1 MLSRMMLSKANVI
14 VLDDPTAHLDLESIT
29 SLNDGLIKF
38 NGIVIFSSHDH
49 QFINTIANR
58 IIEFTPGGV
67 IDRRMTFEEYLD
79 NDDVR
84 ALRDRMYGGT
94 HQRMTI

>member
-1 MLSRMMLSKANVI
+1 MLSRMMLSKANCI

-38 NGIVIFSSHDH
+38 PGVVLFSSHDH

-58 IIEFTPGGV
+58 IV
-67 IDRRMTFEEYLD
+67 RVHSRRYY
-79 NDDVR
+79 R
-84 ALRDRMYGGT
+84 QT
-94 HQRMTI
+94 HDI